1 MAGQEDFTKRK
12 LWGGRFTGSTD
23 PLMHEF
29 NQSLKYDKRMY
40 AADVKGSIA
49 FSKALLKAG
58 ILNEKEQKEI
68 ERGLKEVE
76 VEWKE
81 GKFVIQ
87 PDDEDIH
94 TANERRLSEIIGKDI
109 GGKLHTGRSRNDQVA
124 TDMRIWLMDETAI
137 IESYLKAL
145 LDVMV
150 SRAEKEVDAILPGYT
165 HLQRAQPVRW
175 SHLLLSH
182 AQSFLS
188 DLSRLRQL
196 VPRISVLPLG
206 SAALAGN
213 PYSLD
218 RELLRQELGFQSI
231 GENSMHAVADR
242 DFVVEWMQWA
252 SLCMIHMSRMA
263 EDLIIY
269 SSAEFGFVTL
279 SDAYSTGSSIMP
291 QKKNPDSLELLRGK
305 SGRVFGQMAGFMMS
319 LKGVPSTYNKDL
331 QEDKEPLFD
340 CVDTISAALRIAEG
354 VVATLNIHPEKMKAA
369 LTMDMLATDI
379 ADYLVRKGASRV
391 PFRETHHISGRAVAL
406 AEKTSCQISDLSMDQ
421 WKDLSPHFTEDVM
434 QVFDFETSVEKRNAI
449 GGPARATVQRQVD
462 IARQRIKGEAN
473 Q

>member
-1 MAGQEDFTKRK
+1 MASEQDFTKRK

-58 ILNEKEQKEI
+58 ILNEKEQAEI
-68 ERGLKEVE
+68 TRGLKEVE
-76 VEWKE
+76 QEWANGTFKIE
-81 GKFVIQ
+81 A
-87 PDDEDIH
+87 DDEDIH

-124 TDMRIWLMDETAI
+124 TDMRIWLLDETAKV
-137 IESYLKAL
+137 EGYLKDFL
-145 LDVMV
+145 TVLV

-175 SHLLLSH
+175 SHVLLSH
-182 AQSFLS
+182 ASAFLT
-188 DLSRLRQL
+188 DLQRLRQM

-213 PYSLD
+213 PYGLD
-218 RELLRQELGFQSI
+218 RELLREELGFQSI
-231 GENSMHAVADR
+231 GENSMHAVSDR
-242 DFVVEWMQWA
+242 DFIIEWLQWA
-252 SLCMIHMSRMA
+252 SLLMIHMSRLA

-269 SSAEFGFVTL
+269 STAEFGFVQL
-279 SDAYSTGSSIMP
+279 ADAYSTGSSIMP

-305 SGRVFGQMAGFMMS
+305 SGRIFGQMAGFMMS
-319 LKGVPSTYNKDL
+319 VKGIPSTYNKDL

-340 CVDTISAALRIAEG
+340 GVDSVSASLRIAEG
-354 VVATLNIHPEKMKAA
+354 VIATLNINADKMAEA
-369 LTMDMLATDI
+369 LSMDLLATDI
-379 ADYLVRKGASRV
+379 ADYLVRKGV
-391 PFRETHHISGRAVAL
+391 PFRETHHISGRSVAL
-406 AEKTSCQISDLSMDQ
+406 AEQRKCQISDLTMAD
-421 WKDLSPHFTEDVM
+421 WKDLSEHFTEDVFD
-434 QVFDFETSVEKRNAI
+434 VFNFENSVEKRNAI
-449 GGPARATVQRQVD
+449 GGPARKMIQRQVD
-462 IARQRIKGEAN
+462 VARERIAGN
-473 Q
+473 N

>member
-1 MAGQEDFTKRK
+1 MAAEQDFTKRK

-58 ILNEKEQKEI
+58 ILVENEQKEI
-68 ERGLKEVE
+68 ERGLKIVE
-76 VEWKE
+76 SEWAE
-81 GKFVIQ
+81 NKFVIQ

-94 TANERRLSEIIGKDI
+94 TANERRLSEIIGKEI

-124 TDMRIWLMDETAI
+124 TDMRIWLME
-137 IESYLKAL
+137 ESNQVEAYLKDL
-145 LDVMV
+145 LNVMV
-150 SRAEKEVDAILPGYT
+150 SRAEKEVDAIMPGYT

-182 AQSFLS
+182 SQSFLG
-188 DLSRLRQL
+188 DLDRLRQL
-196 VPRISVLPLG
+196 QPRISVLPLG

-218 RELLRQELGFQSI
+218 RELLRKELGFKSI

-242 DFVVEWMQWA
+242 DFIVEWLQWA
-252 SLCMIHMSRMA
+252 SLLQIHMSRMA

-269 SSAEFGFVTL
+269 SSAEFGFVQL

-305 SGRVFGQMAGFMMS
+305 AGRTFGQMAGFMMS

-340 CVDTISAALRIAEG
+340 AVDTVSAALRIAEG
-354 VVATLNIHPEKMKAA
+354 VIATLSINTEKMFAA
-369 LTMDMLATDI
+369 CTMDMLATDI
-379 ADYLVRKGASRV
+379 ADYLVRKGV
-391 PFRETHHISGRAVAL
+391 PFRETHHISGQSVAL
-406 AEKTSCQISDLSMDQ
+406 AEKNKIQISDLTLNQ
-421 WKDLSPHFTEDVM
+421 WKELSSHFDEDVKD
-434 QVFDFETSVEKRNAI
+434 VFNFENSVEKRNAI
-449 GGPARATVQRQVD
+449 GGPAREMIKRQVN
-462 IARQRIKGEAN
+462 IARQRIG

>member
-1 MAGQEDFTKRK
+1 MSSEQDFTKRK

-58 ILNEKEQKEI
+58 IVNENEQKEI
-68 ERGLKEVE
+68 ERGLKIVE
-76 VEWKE
+76 GEWAE
-81 GKFVIQ
+81 GKFAIQ

-124 TDMRIWLMDETAI
+124 TDMRIWLMDESAQV
-137 IESYLKAL
+137 EQYLKDL
-145 LDVMV
+145 LNVMV
-150 SRAEKEVDAILPGYT
+150 SRAEKEVDAIMPGYT

-188 DLSRLRQL
+188 DLDRLRQL
-196 VPRISVLPLG
+196 QPRISVLPLG

-218 RELLRQELGFQSI
+218 RELLRKELGFQSI

-242 DFVVEWMQWA
+242 DFIVEWLQWA
-252 SLCMIHMSRMA
+252 SLLQIHMSRMA

-269 SSAEFGFVTL
+269 SSAEFGFVQL

-305 SGRVFGQMAGFMMS
+305 SGRTFGQMAGFMMS

-340 CVDTISAALRIAEG
+340 AVDTVSAALRIAEG
-354 VVATLNIHPEKMKAA
+354 VIATLTINPTKMSQA

-379 ADYLVRKGASRV
+379 ADYLVRKGV
-391 PFRETHHISGRAVAL
+391 PFRETHHISGRSVAL
-406 AEKTSCQISDLSMDQ
+406 AEQQKIQISDLTMEQ
-421 WKDLSPHFTEDVM
+421 WKELSEHFTDDVM
-434 QVFDFETSVEKRNAI
+434 DVFDFENSVEKRNAI
-449 GGPARATVQRQVD
+449 GGPARSMIKRQVD
-462 IARQRIKGEAN
+462 IARERIGK
-473 Q
+473 

>member
-1 MAGQEDFTKRK
+1 MGAD
-12 LWGGRFTGSTD
+12 GR
-23 PLMHEF
+23 MHEY

-58 ILNEKEQKEI
+58 ILNEAEQKEI
-68 ERGLKEVE
+68 TRGLKEVE
-76 VEWKE
+76 KEWAE
-81 GKFVIQ
+81 DKFAIQ
-87 PDDEDIH
+87 ADDEDIH
-94 TANERRLSEIIGKDI
+94 TANERRLSEIVGKDI

-124 TDMRIWLMDETAI
+124 TDMRIWLMDETAKVDK
-137 IESYLKAL
+137 YLSDL
-145 LDVMV
+145 LTVMV
-150 SRAEKEVDAILPGYT
+150 SRAEKETDAILPGYT

-175 SHLLLSH
+175 SHVLLSH
-182 AQSFLS
+182 AQSFIN
-188 DLSRLRQL
+188 DLQRLREM

-213 PYSLD
+213 PYQLD

-242 DFVVEWMQWA
+242 DFVVEWLQWA
-252 SLCMIHMSRMA
+252 SLMMIHMSRLA

-291 QKKNPDSLELLRGK
+291 QKKNPDSCELLRGK

-319 LKGVPSTYNKDL
+319 LKGIPSTYNKDL

-340 CVDTISAALRIAEG
+340 AVDTVSASLQIAEG
-354 VVATLNIHPEKMKAA
+354 VIATLTVNKDNMAKA
-369 LTMDMLATDI
+369 LSMDLLATDV
-379 ADYLVRKGASRV
+379 ADYLVRKGV
-391 PFRETHHISGRAVAL
+391 PFRETHHISGRSVAL
-406 AEKTSCQISDLSMDQ
+406 AEATQRQISDLTMDE
-421 WKDLSPHFTEDVM
+421 WKQLSPLFTEDIKD
-434 QVFDFETSVEKRNAI
+434 VFNFENSVEKRNAI
-449 GGPARATVQRQVD
+449 GGPAREMIQRQVD
-462 IARQRIKGEAN
+462 IARERIARK
-473 Q
+473 

>member
-1 MAGQEDFTKRK
+1 
-12 LWGGRFTGSTD
+12 
-23 PLMHEF
+23 MHEY

-58 ILNEKEQKEI
+58 ILTDAEQKEI
-68 ERGLKEVE
+68 TRGLKEVE
-76 VEWKE
+76 QEWAQD
-81 GKFVIQ
+81 KFAIQ
-87 PDDEDIH
+87 ADDEDIH
-94 TANERRLSEIIGKDI
+94 TANERRLSEIVGKDI

-124 TDMRIWLMDETAI
+124 TDMRIWLMDETAKVDK
-137 IESYLKAL
+137 YLSDL
-145 LDVMV
+145 LSVMV
-150 SRAEKEVDAILPGYT
+150 SRAEKETDAILPGYT

-175 SHLLLSH
+175 SHVLLSH
-182 AQSFLS
+182 AQSFIN
-188 DLSRLRQL
+188 DLQRLREM

-213 PYSLD
+213 PYQLD

-242 DFVVEWMQWA
+242 DFVVEWLQWA
-252 SLCMIHMSRMA
+252 SLMMIHMSRLA

-291 QKKNPDSLELLRGK
+291 QKKNPDSCELLRGK

-319 LKGVPSTYNKDL
+319 LKGIPSTYNKDL

-340 CVDTISAALRIAEG
+340 AVDTVGASLQIAEG
-354 VVATLNIHPEKMKAA
+354 VIATLTVNKDNMAKA
-369 LTMDMLATDI
+369 LSMDLLATDV
-379 ADYLVRKGASRV
+379 ADYLVRKGV
-391 PFRETHHISGRAVAL
+391 PFRETHHISGRSVAL
-406 AEKTSCQISDLSMDQ
+406 AEATQRQISDLTMDE
-421 WKDLSPHFTEDVM
+421 WKSLSPLFTEDIKD
-434 QVFDFETSVEKRNAI
+434 VFNFENSVEKRNAI
-449 GGPARATVQRQVD
+449 GGPAREMIQRQVD
-462 IARQRIKGEAN
+462 IARERIARK
-473 Q
+473 

>member
-1 MAGQEDFTKRK
+1 
-12 LWGGRFTGSTD
+12 
-23 PLMHEF
+23 MHEF

-58 ILNEKEQKEI
+58 IVNENEQKEI
-68 ERGLKEVE
+68 ERGLKIVE
-76 VEWKE
+76 GEWAE
-81 GKFVIQ
+81 DKFAIQ

-124 TDMRIWLMDETAI
+124 TDMRIWLMDESAQV
-137 IESYLKAL
+137 EQYLKDL
-145 LDVMV
+145 LNVMV
-150 SRAEKEVDAILPGYT
+150 SRAEKEVDAIMPGYT

-188 DLSRLRQL
+188 DLDRLRQL
-196 VPRISVLPLG
+196 QPRISVLPLG

-218 RELLRQELGFQSI
+218 RELLRKELGFQSI

-242 DFVVEWMQWA
+242 DFIVEWLQWA
-252 SLCMIHMSRMA
+252 SLLQIHMSRMA

-269 SSAEFGFVTL
+269 SSAEFGFVQL

-305 SGRVFGQMAGFMMS
+305 SGRTFGQMAGFMMS

-340 CVDTISAALRIAEG
+340 AVDTVSAALRIAEG
-354 VVATLNIHPEKMKAA
+354 VIATLTINPTKMSQA

-379 ADYLVRKGASRV
+379 ADYLVRKGV
-391 PFRETHHISGRAVAL
+391 PFRETHHISGRSVAL
-406 AEKTSCQISDLSMDQ
+406 AEQQKIQISDLTMEQ
-421 WKDLSPHFTEDVM
+421 WKELSEHFTDDVM
-434 QVFDFETSVEKRNAI
+434 DVFDFENSVEKRNAI
-449 GGPARATVQRQVD
+449 GGPARSMIKRQVD
-462 IARQRIKGEAN
+462 IARERIGK
-473 Q
+473 

>member
-1 MAGQEDFTKRK
+1 MSAEQDFTKRK

-58 ILNEKEQKEI
+58 ILNEHEQKEI
-68 ERGLKEVE
+68 ERGLKVVE
-76 VEWKE
+76 GEWAE
-81 GKFVIQ
+81 GKFAIQ

-124 TDMRIWLMDETAI
+124 TDMRIWLMEESSQ
-137 IESYLKAL
+137 IEQYLKDL
-145 LDVMV
+145 LNVMV
-150 SRAEKEVDAILPGYT
+150 SRAEKEVDAIMPGYT

-182 AQSFLS
+182 TQSFLS
-188 DLSRLRQL
+188 DLDRLRQL
-196 VPRISVLPLG
+196 QPRVSVLPLG

-218 RELLRQELGFQSI
+218 RELLRQELGFKSI

-242 DFVVEWMQWA
+242 DFIVEFLQWA
-252 SLCMIHMSRMA
+252 SLLQIHMSRMA

-269 SSAEFGFVTL
+269 SSAEFGFVQL

-305 SGRVFGQMAGFMMS
+305 SGRTFGQMAGFMMS

-340 CVDTISAALRIAEG
+340 AVDTVSAALRIAEG
-354 VVATLNIHPEKMKAA
+354 VIATLTINSENMFKA

-379 ADYLVRKGASRV
+379 ADYLVRKGV
-391 PFRETHHISGRAVAL
+391 PFRETHHISGRSVAL
-406 AEKTSCQISDLSMDQ
+406 AEKENKQISDLTLEQ
-421 WKDLSPHFTEDVM
+421 WKELSEHFTEDVKDI
-434 QVFDFETSVEKRNAI
+434 FNFENSVEKRNAI
-449 GGPARATVQRQVD
+449 GGPARSMIKRQVD
-462 IARQRIKGEAN
+462 IARERIN
-473 Q
+473 QQ

>member
-1 MAGQEDFTKRK
+1 MSTEQDFTKRK

-23 PLMHEF
+23 PLMHEY

-58 ILNEKEQKEI
+58 ILNEAEQKEI
-68 ERGLKEVE
+68 TRGLKEVE
-76 VEWKE
+76 KEWAE
-81 GKFVIQ
+81 DKFAIQ
-87 PDDEDIH
+87 ADDEDIH
-94 TANERRLSEIIGKDI
+94 TANERRLSEIVGKDI

-124 TDMRIWLMDETAI
+124 TDMRIWLMDETAKVDK
-137 IESYLKAL
+137 YLSDL
-145 LDVMV
+145 LTVMV
-150 SRAEKEVDAILPGYT
+150 SRAEKETDAILPGYT

-175 SHLLLSH
+175 SHVLLSH
-182 AQSFLS
+182 AQSFIN
-188 DLSRLRQL
+188 DLQRLREM

-213 PYSLD
+213 PYQLD

-242 DFVVEWMQWA
+242 DFVVEWLQWA
-252 SLCMIHMSRMA
+252 SLMMIHMSRLA

-291 QKKNPDSLELLRGK
+291 QKKNPDSCELLRGK

-319 LKGVPSTYNKDL
+319 LKGIPSTYNKDL

-340 CVDTISAALRIAEG
+340 AVDTVSASLQIAEG
-354 VVATLNIHPEKMKAA
+354 VIATLTVNKDNMAKA
-369 LTMDMLATDI
+369 LSMDLLATDV
-379 ADYLVRKGASRV
+379 ADYLVRKGV
-391 PFRETHHISGRAVAL
+391 PFRETHHISGRSVAL
-406 AEKTSCQISDLSMDQ
+406 AEATQRQISDLTMDE
-421 WKDLSPHFTEDVM
+421 WKQLSPLFTEDIKD
-434 QVFDFETSVEKRNAI
+434 VFNFENSVEKRNAI
-449 GGPARATVQRQVD
+449 GGPAREMIQRQVD
-462 IARQRIKGEAN
+462 IARERIARK
-473 Q
+473 

>member
-1 MAGQEDFTKRK
+1 
-12 LWGGRFTGSTD
+12 
-23 PLMHEF
+23 MHEY

-58 ILNEKEQKEI
+58 ILNEAEQKEI
-68 ERGLKEVE
+68 TRGLKEVE
-76 VEWKE
+76 KEWAE
-81 GKFVIQ
+81 DKFKIQ
-87 PDDEDIH
+87 ADDEDIH
-94 TANERRLSEIIGKDI
+94 TANERRLSEIVGKDI

-124 TDMRIWLMDETAI
+124 TDMRIWLMDETAKVDK
-137 IESYLKAL
+137 YLSDL
-145 LDVMV
+145 LTVMV
-150 SRAEKEVDAILPGYT
+150 SRAEKETDAILPGYT

-175 SHLLLSH
+175 SHVLLSH
-182 AQSFLS
+182 AQSFIN
-188 DLSRLRQL
+188 DLQRLREL

-213 PYSLD
+213 PYQLD

-242 DFVVEWMQWA
+242 DFVVEWLQWA
-252 SLCMIHMSRMA
+252 SLMMIHMSRLA

-291 QKKNPDSLELLRGK
+291 QKKNPDSCELLRGK

-319 LKGVPSTYNKDL
+319 LKGIPSTYNKDL

-340 CVDTISAALRIAEG
+340 AVDTVSASLQIAEG
-354 VVATLNIHPEKMKAA
+354 VIATLTVNKENMAKA
-369 LTMDMLATDI
+369 LSMDLLATDV
-379 ADYLVRKGASRV
+379 ADYLVRKGV
-391 PFRETHHISGRAVAL
+391 PFRETHHISGRSVAL
-406 AEKTSCQISDLSMDQ
+406 AEATQRQISDLTMDE
-421 WKDLSPHFTEDVM
+421 WKQLSPLFTEDIKD
-434 QVFDFETSVEKRNAI
+434 VFNFENSVEKRNAI
-449 GGPARATVQRQVD
+449 GGPAREMIQRQVD
-462 IARQRIKGEAN
+462 IARERIARK
-473 Q
+473 

>member
-1 MAGQEDFTKRK
+1 MASEQDFTKRK

-58 ILNEKEQKEI
+58 ILNEHEQQEI
-68 ERGLKEVE
+68 TRGLKVVE
-76 VEWKE
+76 QEWAE
-81 GKFVIQ
+81 NKFVIQ
-87 PDDEDIH
+87 ADDEDIH

-124 TDMRIWLMDETAI
+124 TDMRIWLMDESAQV
-137 IESYLKAL
+137 EQYLKDL
-145 LDVMV
+145 LNVMV
-150 SRAEKEVDAILPGYT
+150 SRAEKEVDAIMPGYT

-188 DLSRLRQL
+188 DLDRLRQL
-196 VPRISVLPLG
+196 QPRISVLPLG

-242 DFVVEWMQWA
+242 DFIVEWLQWA
-252 SLCMIHMSRMA
+252 SLLQIHMSRMA

-269 SSAEFGFVTL
+269 SSAEFGFVQL

-305 SGRVFGQMAGFMMS
+305 AGRTFGQMAGFMMS

-340 CVDTISAALRIAEG
+340 AVDTISAALRIAEG
-354 VVATLNIHPEKMKAA
+354 VIATLSINSEKMAAA

-379 ADYLVRKGASRV
+379 ADYLVRKGV
-391 PFRETHHISGRAVAL
+391 PFRETHHISGRSVAL
-406 AEKTSCQISDLSMDQ
+406 AENNKIQISDLTLEQ
-421 WKDLSPHFTEDVM
+421 WKELSPHFTEDVM
-434 QVFDFETSVEKRNAI
+434 DVFDFENSVEKRNAI
-449 GGPARATVQRQVD
+449 GGPARKMIQRQVD
-462 IARQRIKGEAN
+462 VARERIGK
-473 Q
+473 

>member
-1 MAGQEDFTKRK
+1 
-12 LWGGRFTGSTD
+12 
-23 PLMHEF
+23 MHEY

-58 ILNEKEQKEI
+58 ILNEAEQKEI
-68 ERGLKEVE
+68 TRGLKEVE
-76 VEWKE
+76 KEWAE
-81 GKFVIQ
+81 DKFKIQ
-87 PDDEDIH
+87 ADDEDIH
-94 TANERRLSEIIGKDI
+94 TANERRLSEIVGKDI

-124 TDMRIWLMDETAI
+124 TDMRIWLMDETAKVDKCL
-137 IESYLKAL
+137 SDL
-145 LDVMV
+145 LTVMV
-150 SRAEKEVDAILPGYT
+150 TRAEKETDAILPGYT

-175 SHLLLSH
+175 SHVLLSH
-182 AQSFLS
+182 AQSFIN
-188 DLSRLRQL
+188 DLQRLREL

-213 PYSLD
+213 PYQLD

-242 DFVVEWMQWA
+242 DFVVEWLQWA
-252 SLCMIHMSRMA
+252 SLMMIHMSRLA

-291 QKKNPDSLELLRGK
+291 QKKNPDSCELLRGK

-319 LKGVPSTYNKDL
+319 LKGIPSTYNKDL

-340 CVDTISAALRIAEG
+340 AVDTVSASLQIAEG
-354 VVATLNIHPEKMKAA
+354 VIATLTVNKENMAKA
-369 LTMDMLATDI
+369 LSMDLLATDV
-379 ADYLVRKGASRV
+379 ADYLVRKGV
-391 PFRETHHISGRAVAL
+391 PFRETHHISGRSIAL
-406 AEKTSCQISDLSMDQ
+406 AEATQRQISDLTMDE
-421 WKDLSPHFTEDVM
+421 WKQLSPLFTEDIKD
-434 QVFDFETSVEKRNAI
+434 VFNFENSVEKRNAI
-449 GGPARATVQRQVD
+449 GGPAREMIQRQVD
-462 IARQRIKGEAN
+462 IARERIARK
-473 Q
+473 

>member
-1 MAGQEDFTKRK
+1 MSADQDFTKRK

-58 ILNEKEQKEI
+58 ILVESEQKEI
-68 ERGLKEVE
+68 ERGLKVVE
-76 VEWKE
+76 SEWAE
-81 GKFVIQ
+81 GKFAIQ
-87 PDDEDIH
+87 ADDEDIH

-124 TDMRIWLMDETAI
+124 TDMRIWLMDETARV
-137 IESYLKAL
+137 EGYLKDML
-145 LDVMV
+145 NVMV

-175 SHLLLSH
+175 SHFLLSH

-188 DLSRLRQL
+188 DLERLRQL
-196 VPRISVLPLG
+196 LPRISVLPLG

-218 RELLRQELGFQSI
+218 RELLRTELGFQSI

-242 DFVVEWMQWA
+242 DFIVEWLQWA
-252 SLCMIHMSRMA
+252 SLTMIHMSRLA

-269 SSAEFGFVTL
+269 STAEFGFVLL

-305 SGRVFGQMAGFMMS
+305 SGRTFGQMAGFMMS

-340 CVDTISAALRIAEG
+340 AVDTVSAALRIAEG
-354 VVATLNIHPEKMKAA
+354 VLATLSINPEKMAAA

-379 ADYLVRKGASRV
+379 ADYLVRKGV

-406 AEKTSCQISDLSMDQ
+406 AENTKCQISDLSMEQ
-421 WKDLSPHFTEDVM
+421 WKDLSEHFDETVM
-434 QVFDFETSVEKRNAI
+434 EVFDFETSVEKRNAI
-449 GGPARATVQRQVD
+449 GGPARSM
-462 IARQRIKGEAN
+462 IARQVEVARGRIGE
-473 Q
+473 

>member
-1 MAGQEDFTKRK
+1 MASETDFTKRK
-12 LWGGRFTGSTD
+12 LWG
-23 PLMHEF
+23 MHEF

-40 AADVKGSIA
+40 TADVKGSIA

-58 ILNEKEQKEI
+58 ILNEHEQQEI
-68 ERGLKEVE
+68 ARGLKLVE
-76 VEWKE
+76 GEWERGEFK
-81 GKFVIQ
+81 IL

-94 TANERRLSEIIGKDI
+94 TANERRLSEIVGKDI

-124 TDMRIWLMDETAI
+124 TDMRIWLMDETAKV
-137 IESYLKAL
+137 EGYLKDL
-145 LDVMV
+145 LNVMV
-150 SRAEKEVDAILPGYT
+150 SRAEKEVDAVMPGYT

-182 AQSFLS
+182 AQSFLN

-196 VPRISVLPLG
+196 IPRISVLPLG

-218 RELLRQELGFQSI
+218 RELLRSELGFMSI

-252 SLCMIHMSRMA
+252 SLAMVHMSRMA

-340 CVDTISAALRIAEG
+340 CVDTIAAAFRIAEG
-354 VVATLNIHPEKMKAA
+354 VVATLTIHPEKMKAA
-369 LTMDMLATDI
+369 CTMDMLATDI
-379 ADYLVRKGASRV
+379 ADYLVRKGV
-391 PFRETHHISGRAVAL
+391 PFRETHHISGRSVAL
-406 AEKTSCQISDLSMDQ
+406 AEQSGIQISELTMSQ
-421 WKDLSPHFTEDVM
+421 WKELSEHFTDDVM
-434 QVFDFETSVEKRNAI
+434 DVFDFENSVEKRNAI
-449 GGPARATVQRQVD
+449 GGPARVTVQRQVD
-462 IARQRIKGEAN
+462 VARKRIEGKEHGE
-473 Q
+473 

>member
-1 MAGQEDFTKRK
+1 MAAEQDFTKRK

-58 ILNEKEQKEI
+58 IVNEHEQKEI
-68 ERGLKEVE
+68 ERGLKVVE
-76 VEWKE
+76 SEWAE
-81 GKFVIQ
+81 GKFAVQ

-124 TDMRIWLMDETAI
+124 TDMRIWLMEESTI
-137 IESYLKAL
+137 IEGYLKDFL
-145 LDVMV
+145 NVMV
-150 SRAEKEVDAILPGYT
+150 SRAEKEVDAVMPGYT

-182 AQSFLS
+182 TQSFLS
-188 DLSRLRQL
+188 DLERLRQL
-196 VPRISVLPLG
+196 QPRISVLPLG

-218 RELLRQELGFQSI
+218 RELLRKELGFNSI

-242 DFVVEWMQWA
+242 DFIVEWLQWA
-252 SLCMIHMSRMA
+252 SLLQIHMSRMA

-269 SSAEFGFVTL
+269 SSAEFGFVQL

-305 SGRVFGQMAGFMMS
+305 SGRTFGQMAGFMMF

-340 CVDTISAALRIAEG
+340 AVDTISAALRIAEG
-354 VVATLNIHPEKMKAA
+354 VIATLTINPEKMFAA
-369 LTMDMLATDI
+369 LTMDMLATDV
-379 ADYLVRKGASRV
+379 ADYLVRKGV
-391 PFRETHHISGRAVAL
+391 PFRETHHISGRSVAL
-406 AEKTSCQISDLSMDQ
+406 AEQTKVQISDLALEQ
-421 WKDLSPHFTEDVM
+421 WKDLSEHFTEDVHDI
-434 QVFDFETSVEKRNAI
+434 FNFENSVEKRNAI
-449 GGPARATVQRQVD
+449 GGPARIMIKRQVEV
-462 IARQRIKGEAN
+462 ARQRIGN
-473 Q
+473 

>member
-1 MAGQEDFTKRK
+1 MSSEQDFTKRK

-58 ILNEKEQKEI
+58 IVNEHEQKEI
-68 ERGLKEVE
+68 ERGLKTVE
-76 VEWKE
+76 GEWAE
-81 GKFVIQ
+81 GKFAVQ
-87 PDDEDIH
+87 ADDEDIH

-124 TDMRIWLMDETAI
+124 TDMRIWLME
-137 IESYLKAL
+137 ESTQVEQYLKDL
-145 LDVMV
+145 LNVMV
-150 SRAEKEVDAILPGYT
+150 SRAEKEVDAIMPGYT

-188 DLSRLRQL
+188 DLDRLRQL
-196 VPRISVLPLG
+196 QPRISVLPLG

-218 RELLRQELGFQSI
+218 RELLRKELGFKSI

-242 DFVVEWMQWA
+242 DFIVEWLQWA
-252 SLCMIHMSRMA
+252 SLLQIHMSRMA

-269 SSAEFGFVTL
+269 SSAEFGFVQL

-305 SGRVFGQMAGFMMS
+305 AGRTFGQMAGFMMS

-340 CVDTISAALRIAEG
+340 AVDTISAALRIAEG
-354 VVATLNIHPEKMKAA
+354 VIATLTINPAKMAQA

-379 ADYLVRKGASRV
+379 ADYLVRKGV
-391 PFRETHHISGRAVAL
+391 PFRETHHISGRSVAL
-406 AEKTSCQISDLSMDQ
+406 AEQNKIQISDLTMEQ
-421 WKDLSPHFTEDVM
+421 WKDLSPHFTDDVM
-434 QVFDFETSVEKRNAI
+434 DVFDFENSVEKRNAI
-449 GGPARATVQRQVD
+449 GGPARGMIKRQVD
-462 IARQRIKGEAN
+462 VARERIGK
-473 Q
+473 

>member
-1 MAGQEDFTKRK
+1 MAAEQDFTKRK

-58 ILNEKEQKEI
+58 IVSEHEQQEI
-68 ERGLKEVE
+68 ARGLKIVE
-76 VEWKE
+76 QEWAE
-81 GKFVIQ
+81 GKFAIQ
-87 PDDEDIH
+87 ADDEDIH

-124 TDMRIWLMDETAI
+124 TDMRIWLME
-137 IESYLKAL
+137 ESTQVEAYLKDL
-145 LDVMV
+145 LNVMV
-150 SRAEKEVDAILPGYT
+150 SRAEKEVDAIMPGYT

-188 DLSRLRQL
+188 DLDRLRQL
-196 VPRISVLPLG
+196 QPRISVLPLG

-218 RELLRQELGFQSI
+218 RELLRQELGFQTI

-242 DFVVEWMQWA
+242 DFIVEWLQWA
-252 SLCMIHMSRMA
+252 SLLQIHMSRMA

-269 SSAEFGFVTL
+269 SSAEFGFVQL

-305 SGRVFGQMAGFMMS
+305 AGRTFGQMAGFMMS

-340 CVDTISAALRIAEG
+340 AVDTISAALRIAEG
-354 VVATLNIHPEKMKAA
+354 VIATLSINADKMAAA

-379 ADYLVRKGASRV
+379 ADYLVRKGV
-391 PFRETHHISGRAVAL
+391 PFRETHHISGRSVAL
-406 AEKTSCQISDLSMDQ
+406 AEQTKVQISDLTMDQ
-421 WKDLSPHFTEDVM
+421 WKELSPHFTDDVM
-434 QVFDFETSVEKRNAI
+434 DVFDFENSVEKRNAI
-449 GGPARATVQRQVD
+449 GGPARKMIQRQVD
-462 IARQRIKGEAN
+462 VARERIGK
-473 Q
+473 

>member
-1 MAGQEDFTKRK
+1 MSSEQDFTKRK

-58 ILNEKEQKEI
+58 IVNEKEQKEI
-68 ERGLKEVE
+68 ERGLKVVE
-76 VEWKE
+76 GEWAE
-81 GKFVIQ
+81 GKFAIQ

-124 TDMRIWLMDETAI
+124 TDMRIWLMDESAQV
-137 IESYLKAL
+137 EQYLKDL
-145 LDVMV
+145 LNVMV
-150 SRAEKEVDAILPGYT
+150 SRAEKEVDAIMPGYT

-188 DLSRLRQL
+188 DLDRLRQL
-196 VPRISVLPLG
+196 QPRISVLPLG

-218 RELLRQELGFQSI
+218 RELLRKELGFQSI

-242 DFVVEWMQWA
+242 DFIVEWLQWA
-252 SLCMIHMSRMA
+252 SLLQIHMSRMA

-269 SSAEFGFVTL
+269 SSAEFGFVQL

-305 SGRVFGQMAGFMMS
+305 AGRTFGQMAGFMMS

-340 CVDTISAALRIAEG
+340 AVDTISAALRIAEG
-354 VVATLNIHPEKMKAA
+354 VIATLTINPTKMSQA

-379 ADYLVRKGASRV
+379 ADYLVRKGV
-391 PFRETHHISGRAVAL
+391 PFRETHHISGRSVAL
-406 AEKTSCQISDLSMDQ
+406 AEQQKIQISDLTMEQ
-421 WKDLSPHFTEDVM
+421 WKELSEHFTDDVM
-434 QVFDFETSVEKRNAI
+434 DVFDFENSVEKRNAI
-449 GGPARATVQRQVD
+449 GGPARSMIKRQVD
-462 IARQRIKGEAN
+462 IARERIGN
-473 Q
+473 

>member
-1 MAGQEDFTKRK
+1 MSSEQDFTKRK

-58 ILNEKEQKEI
+58 IVNEKEQKEI
-68 ERGLKEVE
+68 ERGLKIVE
-76 VEWKE
+76 GEWAE
-81 GKFVIQ
+81 GKFAIQ

-124 TDMRIWLMDETAI
+124 TDMRIWLMDESAQV
-137 IESYLKAL
+137 EQYLKDL
-145 LDVMV
+145 LNVMV
-150 SRAEKEVDAILPGYT
+150 SRAEKEVDAIMPGYT

-188 DLSRLRQL
+188 DLDRLRQL
-196 VPRISVLPLG
+196 QPRISVLPLG

-218 RELLRQELGFQSI
+218 RELLRKELGFQSI

-242 DFVVEWMQWA
+242 DFIVEWLQWA
-252 SLCMIHMSRMA
+252 SLLQIHMSRMA

-269 SSAEFGFVTL
+269 SSAEFGFVQL

-305 SGRVFGQMAGFMMS
+305 AGRTFGQMAGFMMS

-340 CVDTISAALRIAEG
+340 AVDTISAALRIAEG
-354 VVATLNIHPEKMKAA
+354 VIATLTINPTKMSQA

-379 ADYLVRKGASRV
+379 ADYLVRKGV
-391 PFRETHHISGRAVAL
+391 PFRETHHISGRSVAL
-406 AEKTSCQISDLSMDQ
+406 AEQQKIQISDLMMEQ
-421 WKDLSPHFTEDVM
+421 WKELSEHFTDDVM
-434 QVFDFETSVEKRNAI
+434 DVFDFENSVEKRNAI
-449 GGPARATVQRQVD
+449 GGPARSMIKRQVD
-462 IARQRIKGEAN
+462 IARERIGK
-473 Q
+473 

>member
-1 MAGQEDFTKRK
+1 MAAEQDFTKRK

-58 ILNEKEQKEI
+58 ILTEHEQQEI
-68 ERGLKEVE
+68 TRGLKLVE
-76 VEWKE
+76 AEWAE
-81 GKFVIQ
+81 SKFEIQ
-87 PDDEDIH
+87 ADDEDIH

-124 TDMRIWLMDETAI
+124 TDMRIWLMQETSI
-137 IESYLKAL
+137 VEGYLKDML
-145 LDVMV
+145 NVMV

-175 SHLLLSH
+175 SHFLLSH
-182 AQSFLS
+182 AQAFLS
-188 DLSRLRQL
+188 DLERLRQL
-196 VPRISVLPLG
+196 YPRISVLPLG

-213 PYSLD
+213 PYGLD
-218 RELLRQELGFQSI
+218 RELLREELGFQSI

-242 DFVVEWMQWA
+242 DFIVEWLQWA
-252 SLCMIHMSRMA
+252 SLTQIHMSRMA
-263 EDLIIY
+263 EDLIVY
-269 SSAEFGFVTL
+269 STAEFGFVQL

-305 SGRVFGQMAGFMMS
+305 SGRTFGQMAGFMMS

-340 CVDTISAALRIAEG
+340 AVDTVSAALRIAEG
-354 VVATLNIHPEKMKAA
+354 ALATLTINPEKMAAA

-379 ADYLVRKGASRV
+379 ADYLVRKGV

-406 AEKTSCQISDLSMDQ
+406 AENTKCQISDLSMAQ
-421 WKDLSPHFTEDVM
+421 WKELSEHFDDSVM
-434 QVFDFETSVEKRNAI
+434 DVFDFETSVEKRNAI
-449 GGPARATVQRQVD
+449 GGPARSM
-462 IARQRIKGEAN
+462 IARQVEVARGRIGK
-473 Q
+473 

>member
-1 MAGQEDFTKRK
+1 MASETDFTKRK

-49 FSKALLKAG
+49 FSKALLKTG
-58 ILNEKEQKEI
+58 ILNEKEQQEI
-68 ERGLKEVE
+68 ERGLKLVE
-76 VEWKE
+76 REWAE
-81 GKFVIQ
+81 NKFVIQ
-87 PDDEDIH
+87 ADDEDIH
-94 TANERRLSEIIGKDI
+94 TANERRLSEIIGKEI

-124 TDMRIWLMDETAI
+124 TDMRIWLMDETAKV
-137 IESYLKAL
+137 EQYLKDL
-145 LDVMV
+145 LTVMV
-150 SRAEKEVDAILPGYT
+150 SRAEKEVDAIMPGYT

-188 DLSRLRQL
+188 DLNRLRQL
-196 VPRISVLPLG
+196 IPRISVLPLG

-242 DFVVEWMQWA
+242 DFIVEWLQWA
-252 SLCMIHMSRMA
+252 SLTMIHMSRMA

-305 SGRVFGQMAGFMMS
+305 SGRVFGQMSGFMMS

-340 CVDTISAALRIAEG
+340 CVDTLSAALRIAEG
-354 VVATLNIHPEKMKAA
+354 VIATLNIHPENMAKA

-379 ADYLVRKGASRV
+379 ADYLVRKGV
-391 PFRETHHISGRAVAL
+391 PFRETHHISGRSVAL
-406 AEKTSCQISDLSMDQ
+406 AEQNKIQISDLTMDQ
-421 WKDLSPHFTEDVM
+421 WKELSEHFTDDVKD
-434 QVFDFETSVEKRNAI
+434 VFNFENSVEKRNAI
-449 GGPARATVQRQVD
+449 GGPARKIIQRQVD
-462 IARQRIKGEAN
+462 IARQQIEG